1 MIVLVVFPPLSVVG
15 GPMGD
20 GGVVQ
25 SLWHAAVHW
34 CLLFGCPSEAGS
46 EEEILAGY
54 IDQFLGTSSPEK
66 SLKTNPAWLVAFVD
80 IHV

>member
-1 MIVLVVFPPLSVVG
+1 MG
-15 GPMGD
+15 G
-20 GGVVQ
+20 GGVVRG
-25 SLWHAAVHW
+25 LWRAALHW
-34 CLLFGCPSEAGS
+34 CLLFECPSKAGI
-46 EEEILAGY
+46 EEEILAGC